1 MDFLDIRTVTI
12 SHLIT
17 NVIIVVV
24 FLVLWSLNRKRYN
37 GFGAWLIG
45 LLLNL
50 FGMALLAMRNTT
62 HEFVPVILGN
72 TCIVLSQ
79 LYLLIGLKRFLGKPN
94 RHFVNI
100 ALLLAFVFI
109 QYYFLAVTPNL
120 EARIINFSI
129 VTLAIGVQTARL
141 ALIGAEKEYRPL
153 TRNIGLVFVL
163 FCILTFAR
171 IVSNLVNPPGE
182 MYFSSGPTNA
192 VYLLGY
198 QMMFLA
204 FTFAFVLMINQRLV
218 SDLEKDIQDRTQIEQ
233 KLQESE
239 ALYRQMFFN
248 HSAVMLLVNPTT
260 GMIVGANPASAEYY
274 GYSMDELQKMR
285 VSDINQLPVEK
296 ITRLLQEVQAQQ
308 SNYNIEP
315 HKLASGEIRTVE
327 VYSIPVDHQSERL
340 NFSIIYDINDRLEA
354 EKALVK
360 LATVEERQR
369 MARDL
374 HDSAN
379 QSIHSLVLFAE
390 TLTSTLE
397 KNNIDRA
404 KQLAVR
410 IQESARQALKET
422 RLMLYELQPS
432 SPDRSINLIPDLEAR
447 LVTVERYAGV
457 KAQILQEGSLDECPP
472 KWHENMFWIT
482 IEALNNA
489 LKHAQAR
496 SIKIY
501 IRRTSNHL
509 ELEIVDNGI
518 GFDASNPREGGYGLT
533 NMKDRARQLGGEI
546 KINSLPGEGTQI
558 LFRATIKDDVWTT

>member
-17 NVIIVVV
+17 NAIIVVV
-24 FLVLWSLNRKRYN
+24 FLVLWSLNRKRYS

-45 LLLNL
+45 LFFNL
-50 FGMALLAMRNTT
+50 FGMSLLAARGNVP
-62 HEFVPVILGN
+62 EFVPVMLGN

-79 LYLLIGLKRFLGKPN
+79 IFLLIGLKRFLGKPAPPFIN
-94 RHFVNI
+94 G
-100 ALLLAFVFI
+100 ALLLAFVFV
-109 QYYFLAVTPNL
+109 QYYFMAVVPNL
-120 EARIINFSI
+120 EVRIINFSI
-129 VTLAIGVQTARL
+129 VTLAISFQTAWL
-141 ALIGAEKEYRPL
+141 ALFGVKKEIRPL
-153 TRNIGLVFVL
+153 TLNIGLVFVL
-163 FCILTFAR
+163 FCLLTFAR

-182 MYFSSGPTNA
+182 MYFSSGPANA
-192 VYLLGY
+192 IYLLAY

-218 SDLEKDIQDRTQIEQ
+218 HDLEQDIMDRAQIEQ
-233 KLQESE
+233 KLQNSE

-248 HSAVMLLVNPTT
+248 HSAVMLLINPVT
-260 GMIVGANPASAEYY
+260 GVIVSANPASAEYY
-274 GYSMDELQKMR
+274 GYTIDELQQMNI
-285 VSDINQLPVEK
+285 SEINLLPKEELS
-296 ITRLLQEVQAQQ
+296 RFLHEVQ
-308 SNYNIEP
+308 SNRTNYNVVP
-315 HKLASGEIRTVE
+315 HQLSSGETRSVE
-327 VYSIPVDHQSERL
+327 VYSIPIEHQTGRL
-340 NFSIIYDINDRLEA
+340 NFSIIHDITDRLEA

-360 LATVEERQR
+360 LATIEERQR

-379 QSIHSLVLFAE
+379 QSIHSLVLFSE

-404 KQLAVR
+404 LQLAER
-410 IQESARQALKET
+410 MQESARQALKET

-432 SPDRSINLIPDLEAR
+432 NPDRTINLIPDLESR

-457 KAQILQEGSLDECPP
+457 KAQIVQEGSLDDCPRE
-472 KWHENMFWIT
+472 WHENLFWIT

-501 IRRTSNHL
+501 IRRTHTRL
-509 ELEIVDNGI
+509 ELEIVDNGK
-518 GFDASNPREGGYGLT
+518 GFDPAKPREGGYGLK
-533 NMKDRARQLGGEI
+533 NMHERARQLGGEI
-546 KINSLPGEGTQI
+546 RIASILDEGTRVV
-558 LFRATIKDDVWTT
+558 FTTEMKES

>member
-17 NVIIVVV
+17 NVICVVV
-24 FLVLWSLNRKRYN
+24 FLVLWRLNRKRFN

-45 LLLNL
+45 LFFNL
-50 FGMALLAMRNTT
+50 FGMAILATRGN
-62 HEFVPVILGN
+62 VPEVVPIMLGN
-72 TCIVLSQ
+72 SCIVLSQ
-79 LYLLIGLKRFLGKPN
+79 IFLLIGLKRFLGKPGE
-94 RHFVNI
+94 HFINI
-100 ALLLAFVFI
+100 ALLLAFVFV
-109 QYYFLAVTPNL
+109 QYYFMAVTPSL
-120 EARIINFSI
+120 EVRIINFSI
-129 VTLAIGVQTARL
+129 VTLAIGGQTAWL
-141 ALIGAEKEYRPL
+141 ALFGVENEFRQL
-153 TRNIGLVFVL
+153 TRNIGLVFAL
-163 FCILTFAR
+163 FCLLTFAR
-171 IVSNLVNPPGE
+171 IVSNYIDPPGE
-182 MYFSSGPTNA
+182 MYFYSGPANA
-192 VYLLGY
+192 IYLLAY

-204 FTFAFVLMINQRLV
+204 FTFAFTLMINQRLV
-218 SDLEKDIQDRTQIEQ
+218 HHLEQDIEHRAQIEQ
-233 KLQESE
+233 KLQNSE

-248 HSAVMLLVNPTT
+248 NSAVMLLVNPAT
-260 GMIVGANPASAEYY
+260 GMIVSANPAGAEYY
-274 GYSMDELQKMR
+274 GYSIDELQKMR
-285 VSDINQLPVEK
+285 ISDINQLPKEE
-296 ITRLLQEVQAQQ
+296 IARLLQEVQAQK
-308 SNYNIEP
+308 SNYNVVP
-315 HKLASGEIRTVE
+315 HRLASGEIRSVE

-340 NFSIIYDINDRLEA
+340 NFSIIHDITDRLEA

-360 LATVEERQR
+360 LATMEERQR

-379 QSIHSLVLFAE
+379 QSIHSLVLFSE

-422 RLMLYELQPS
+422 RLMLYELHPS

-457 KAQILQEGSLDECPP
+457 KAQIFQEGTLDGCPP
-472 KWHENMFWIT
+472 EWHENLFWIT

-496 SIKIY
+496 SIKIF
-501 IRRTSNHL
+501 IRRTPTDM

-518 GFDASNPREGGYGLT
+518 GFNTSNPREGGYGLK
-533 NMKDRARQLGGEI
+533 NIRERARQLGGEI

-558 LFRATIKDDVWTT
+558 LFRAPIKDDVWTS